1 MVRATKNPP
10 RLRNKLTYAPDAVS
24 REYRGKM
31 IACKSFFACVFTS
44 EQKESLTLISCHT
57 PGKGAGGFARNDK

>member
-1 MVRATKNPP
+1 MRRRNFMVRATKNPP

-31 IACKSFFACVFTS
+31 IACKSFFAVFS
-44 EQKESLTLISCHT
+44 HPSK
-57 PGKGAGGFARNDK
+57 